1 MAKRSN
7 STGGKIMTELGG
19 GIVVGI
25 MGQWASGKSTAAK
38 TLVDYLGGEGDV
50 VFLTDFECLSGQA
63 VNHIL
68 EQEETKVTTV
78 IEDDGR
84 RRLQGELA
92 SVWLRPG
99 EELETVDLNAV
110 RFGVNDDVLPAWLN
124 RARLEL
130 GHQICERSADGKPI
144 VVEAAFGK
152 NPIDHTIS
160 DLFAR
165 FEEAGVEPGRV
176 NWIIVQAGYD
186 KRSERNANRRIGPPV
201 DVFARYAADGGDMDP
216 DAQSRI
222 EKRGAIIKR
231 VPNDHGNIERFRS
244 DIIATFDEIVQ
255 GRVAGKNNATCA
267 P

>member
-1 MAKRSN
+1 
-7 STGGKIMTELGG
+7 MTELGG

-38 TLVDYLGGEGDV
+38 TLVSYLGGEDNV
-50 VFLTDFECLSGQA
+50 VFLTDFACCSGQA

-99 EELETVDLNAV
+99 EDLETVDLNAV
-110 RFGVNDDVLPAWLN
+110 NFSINDDVMPAWLN

-130 GHQICERSADGKPI
+130 GRQICERSADGKPI

-160 DLFAR
+160 DLFAE
-165 FEEAGVEPGRV
+165 FEQAGVEPGMV
-176 NWIIVQAGYD
+176 NWIIVQADYD

-201 DVFARYAADGGDMDP
+201 DVFARYAADGGDMGP

-222 EKRGAIIKR
+222 EERGAIIKR
-231 VPNDHGNIERFRS
+231 VPNDHDDIGRFRA
-244 DIIATFDEIVQ
+244 DVIATFDAVFK
-255 GRVAGKNNATCA
+255 GVLPAKTNATCT